1 MAKSKGGQDVTRDDP
16 GGSRT
21 ETKIAEVSELGNDTG
36 GAAEADHQRS
46 AKTPP
51 KKRERG
57 R

>member
-1 MAKSKGGQDVTRDDP
+1 MAKSTGGQDPTRDEP

-21 ETKIAEVSELGNDTG
+21 ETKIADVSELGSDAG
-36 GAAEADHQRS
+36 GDAEADHQRS

-51 KKRERG
+51 KKRGRG